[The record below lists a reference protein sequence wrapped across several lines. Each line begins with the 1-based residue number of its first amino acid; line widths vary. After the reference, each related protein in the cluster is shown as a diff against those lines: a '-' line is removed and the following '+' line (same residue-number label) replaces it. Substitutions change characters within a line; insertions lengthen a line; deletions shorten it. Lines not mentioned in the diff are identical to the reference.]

1 MLRSLNIAD
10 YMNPNPVKVR
20 VDDSLVKAADI
31 ITSQHV
37 SGACVVDND
46 DRLVGVLSE
55 IDCLRAV
62 ISATYNN
69 TADIGTV
76 RSAMTAEVQCCSLND
91 NIVDVAMDMISK
103 GHRRRPV
110 VTHGKLVGQL
120 TCRQLL
126 RAVSAYNEILRT

>member
-1 MLRSLNIAD
+1 MLRSIQIAD
-10 YMNPNPVKVR
+10 YMNPAPVKVH
-20 VDDSLVKAADI
+20 VDDSLIKAADL
-31 ITSQHV
+31 ITSQRV
-37 SGACVVDND
+37 SGACVVDSD
-46 DRLVGVLSE
+46 DCLVGMLSE

-76 RSAMTAEVQCCSLND
+76 REAMTAEVQCCARHD

-110 VTHGKLVGQL
+110 VEHGRLVGQL
-120 TCRQLL
+120 TCRQILRVVSSFNESL
-126 RAVSAYNEILRT
+126 RA

>member
-1 MLRSLNIAD
+1 MLRSLQIVD
-10 YMNPNPVKVR
+10 YMNPRPVTVH
-20 VDDSLVKAADI
+20 VDDTLARAAEI

-37 SGACVVDND
+37 SGACVVDSD

-76 RSAMTAEVQCCSLND
+76 RESMTREVQCCSLHD

-110 VTHGKLVGQL
+110 VNQGRLIGQL
-120 TCRQLL
+120 TCRQIL
-126 RAVSAYNEILRT
+126 RAVSSFNETLRT

>member
-10 YMNPNPVKVR
+10 YMNPHPVKVYL
-20 VDDSLVKAADI
+20 DDSLAKAADT
-31 ITSQHV
+31 ITRNHV
-37 SGACVVDND
+37 SGACVVDAD

-55 IDCLRAV
+55 IDCLRAL

-76 RSAMTAEVQCCSLND
+76 AAAMTAEVQCCSLQD

-110 VTHGKLVGQL
+110 VDRGKLIGQL
-120 TCRQLL
+120 TCRRILS
-126 RAVSAYNEILRT
+126 AVSHYNDALRT

>member
-1 MLRSLNIAD
+1 MLRSLQIGD
-10 YMNPNPVKVR
+10 YMNPRPVTVH
-20 VDDSLVKAADI
+20 VDDSLAKAAEI

-37 SGACVVDND
+37 SGACVVDGE

-69 TADIGTV
+69 TADIGSV
-76 RSAMTAEVQCCSLND
+76 RDAMTAEVQCCDLHD

-110 VTHGKLVGQL
+110 VAHGKLIGQL
-120 TCRQLL
+120 TCRQIL
-126 RAVSAYNEILRT
+126 RAVSSFNDSLRA